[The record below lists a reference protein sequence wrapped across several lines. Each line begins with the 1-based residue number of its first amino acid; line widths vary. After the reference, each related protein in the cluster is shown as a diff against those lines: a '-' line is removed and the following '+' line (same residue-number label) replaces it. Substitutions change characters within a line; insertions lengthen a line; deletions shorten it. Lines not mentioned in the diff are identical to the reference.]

1 MHKGKRCA
9 ILHFVVKMRECWN
22 WQTGMTKDHVSVGS
36 EGSSPFSRTQRKE
49 SGLFSFER
57 GSDFCFVEKNL
68 KKDFKKLLTATSRYA
83 IIICVPSTRHADV
96 AELAY
101 AHDSG
106 SCEHYARAG
115 SSPAICTIDRIA
127 NLVIRFFALQEIAS
141 HHFLL
146 SSTALALIRPG
157 LMAPSLFPHWRPAFS

>member
-1 MHKGKRCA
+1 
-9 ILHFVVKMRECWN
+9 
-22 WQTGMTKDHVSVGS
+22 MTKDHVSVGS

-115 SSPAICTIDRIA
+115 SSPAICTINRIA
-127 NLVIRFFALQEIAS
+127 ERLS
-141 HHFLL
+141 GFLL
-146 SSTALALIRPG
+146 YRKLRRISYKAKSAPRGSHCGGTEFVASRLAAGGESCAAGFYFYILKNFSTYLNW
-157 LMAPSLFPHWRPAFS
+157 S